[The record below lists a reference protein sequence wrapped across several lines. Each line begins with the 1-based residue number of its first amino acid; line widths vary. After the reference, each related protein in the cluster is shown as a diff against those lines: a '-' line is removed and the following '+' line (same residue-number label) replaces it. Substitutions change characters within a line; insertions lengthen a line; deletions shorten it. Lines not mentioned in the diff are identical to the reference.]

1 MTAGTEIATLYSNIS
16 MEVCER
22 AAQRLLECVQFV
34 DSEQDVTIP
43 QLIRCVVDKNGVTY
57 WNGY

>member
-1 MTAGTEIATLYSNIS
+1 

-34 DSEQDVTIP
+34 DSEKDVTIP
-43 QLIRCVVDKNGVTY
+43 QLIRCVVDKNGVTD